1 ARRPPMSKLPLRL
14 LQGLLAYVCLSHIVI
29 GGGVMLSTGFQ
40 EQVARLYGASIELSP
55 QAVYLARPLGA
66 FMLVLGLMGLAAI
79 RDPVRHQ
86 LLVYGFAGI
95 LILRDLQ
102 RLVHQ
107 DEITQTFGISQG
119 WNFTV
124 GAF

>member
-1 ARRPPMSKLPLRL
+1 RPSLI
-14 LQGLLAYVCLSHIVI
+14 YVSLSHIVI
-29 GGGVMLSTGFQ
+29 GGGAMLSTDFQ
-40 EQVARLYGASIELSP
+40 KRVADLYGVTEQLSP
-55 QAVYLARPLGA
+55 QVVYLARPLGA
-66 FMLVLGLMGLAAI
+66 FMMVLGLMGLAAV

-107 DEITQTFGISQG
+107 DEITQT
-119 WNFTV
+119 
-124 GAF
+124 